1 MDTPFEFEQ
10 DSANEAQLVYIRAV
24 KVADL
29 PKDVQKQA
37 PGLDQLYA
45 VHDTEGSRL
54 ALVSDRKTA
63 AIAKE
68 KSNLGDILSRDVG

>member
-1 MDTPFEFEQ
+1 M
-10 DSANEAQLVYIRAV
+10 YIRAV

-63 AIAKE
+63 FSLARQHDMTPVFAH
-68 KSNLGDILSRDVG
+68 